1 MRGMAEKDTYISIA
15 GQQPTVTLVSNGTMT
30 SRRPGTGIAR
40 QVLVTPLT
48 KSNPANTTIQQQGVF
63 AAQTRSSLNFPPS
76 SSASQQHAANKVD
89 KVLLKAVNKKGK
101 KDPKTFTLRN
111 VDQHALLTSDDLKR
125 VIRMKLSDDITS
137 GDFDVGYVQGTT
149 VVRLRTSEDLEEL
162 WSLLRQSQKNTVLWC
177 DGLIARAGHK
187 RKHSDDEDDSDT
199 EQQQSRRSRSKKQDT
214 NVQVQDTV
222 EQLKAKYGSNYYTQ
236 MQFRIWA
243 ELVVGGMCGMDGPPS
258 NNSMF
263 KRAGAGAS
271 DGATKKNETRD
282 VTQTLTN
289 VITAALSAKDNQESQ
304 QLTPRSS
311 MSISSPAKLIENRSK
326 LYKQLSE
333 LKNLKGCG
341 VLDEEYAV
349 EKATIMDLLKQ
360 LSSKSN

>member
-1 MRGMAEKDTYISIA
+1 M
-15 GQQPTVTLVSNGTMT
+15 
-30 SRRPGTGIAR
+30 
-40 QVLVTPLT
+40 
-48 KSNPANTTIQQQGVF
+48 
-63 AAQTRSSLNFPPS
+63 
-76 SSASQQHAANKVD
+76 D
-89 KVLLKAVNKKGK
+89 KVLLKVVNKKGK

-111 VDQHALLTSDDLKR
+111 INQHALLTCDDLKG
-125 VIRMKLSDDITS
+125 VIRKKLSDDITS

-149 VVRLRTSEDLEEL
+149 VVRIHTSEDLEEL
-162 WSLLRQSQKNTVLWC
+162 WSLLRQPHKNTILWC

-199 EQQQSRRSRSKKQDT
+199 EQQQSRRSRSKKHDT
-214 NVQVQDTV
+214 NVQQVQDTV
-222 EQLKAKYGSNYYTQ
+222 DQLKAKYGSSYTQ

-243 ELVVGGMCGMDGPPS
+243 ELIVGGMCSIDRPPC

-263 KRAGAGAS
+263 KRAGAG
-271 DGATKKNETRD
+271 DGASKRNESH
-282 VTQTLTN
+282 VTQALTN

-304 QLTPRSS
+304 QSTPRPST
-311 MSISSPAKLIENRSK
+311 SISNPAKLIENCSK

-341 VLDEEYAV
+341 VLDDEEYAA